1 MKLLKKS
8 RGSESAEMSLMNAS
22 MACGSSSSRLP
33 SLKLPKFD
41 GKYSEY
47 KRFIT
52 AFNNMVNDN
61 PAISL
66 IEKFNYLL
74 NCLSGPALAVVEPFQ
89 VCEENYEKALNRL
102 EERYD
107 NKVLIFL
114 EHIESLFN
122 VPKMQKS
129 DSVSLRHLID
139 TVSVVRGSLLSLGS
153 EADVMNAILVHMVL
167 SKLDSDTKENYDE
180 KQDFKSLPSWD
191 LCYELLSRRCQF
203 LESHIKRTEVTEKV
217 VVNKPKSN
225 TRFNRSAHTFVNS
238 NSNCCYCNSS
248 EHNIS
253 TCSSFAN
260 IVVSERFNFVKRSG
274 HCINCLRKGHMVSKC
289 PSKSRCRVCNS
300 AHHTLLHISS
310 SPEQPTTS
318 NSNGISQQPSTSS
331 NPVSFVARSFKRAI
345 IPTAVILMKDNCGT
359 FQPVRALLDSCSE
372 LNFISEET
380 AKRLKLKFRPFSQ
393 EISGFGEV
401 RTAIKFSVDATIKS
415 RSSPFQWSSNF
426 AVTKTI
432 SSRQPGEFLN
442 TSQWKI
448 PQNIELADPLFYK
461 PQRIDVLLSAEVFFD
476 LLLDGRI
483 SLGNGLPCLTNTVF
497 GWIVGGSS
505 PSLTNSN
512 SLTCNLTVSTLEDQN
527 MDDLLKR
534 FWEVEEYSKSPATFT
549 EEEQACK
556 DHFLQ
561 NSRFDSDGRVV
572 VRLPFKKSPEC
583 LGNSLE
589 MARRRFLSLERR
601 LERDST
607 LKSMYEEFMQE
618 YVSLGHMSPYSRSL
632 DNSHYVIPHHCV
644 LKPHS
649 ITTKLRVVFDAS
661 ARSSSNHSLN
671 DILMV
676 GPTIQQDLITTLFS
690 FRLHKYALTADISK
704 MYRQF
709 RIDDQ
714 DRRFQLVLWR
724 TNKNDELQVFQLNT
738 VTYGLSAAPFLAIRS
753 LFLIADRYKTSHP
766 SGSEVLRQDLYVDDV
781 LTGADNIEALALKRD
796 ELIQILKWHGMELA
810 KWNSNHASLTSN
822 DDTEIIIKTSDNDIT
837 KTLGMSWKPQQD
849 VFLYRFELP
858 DDLLGILSPII
869 IRCKILLQELWV
881 QNIGW
886 DDPLNDHLKALW
898 FQIKDDLSF
907 IHQIEVPRYV
917 LTSPDRIGEIHGF
930 ADASQRAYGCC
941 IYYRVSENG
950 MYKSTLLIAK
960 SKVAP
965 IKAQSLPRLE
975 LCAAVLL
982 SETWLKIKPKIE
994 NFVSSLHF
1002 WTNSKIVLQ
1011 WLKLHSSTLN
1021 CFVANRISKLQ
1032 EDTRNVFW
1040 RHVPTKSN
1048 PADIVSRGCSAQEL
1062 SNTIWFLGPSFLQE
1076 DVSNWPGTEEE
1087 FTLDVPKPQPVKRM
1101 SSRTFSISILHI
1113 IKCPVDRSLKP
1124 IDVVHVPP
1132 SELEDAFWKTVS
1144 LVQQSCYASDLQA
1157 LEKGNVVQPSLQK
1170 LTPFLHK
1177 MEIGT
1182 KEINIL
1188 RVGGRLANAEIP
1200 LDARFPA
1207 LLPKDHRF
1215 VKLYVEYLHR
1225 MHLHA
1230 GPKVLLGILRQK
1242 IWIVNAREVVRKVV
1256 RNCVHCFHYK
1266 PKLLGQIMGNL
1277 PIDRL
1282 RAQRPF
1288 LVTGVDFCGPFMT
1301 SYRIRGKSPYKTY
1314 IAVFVCFSSK
1324 ATHLEL
1330 VSDLSANNFILCL
1343 KRFVGRRG
1351 IPQKLFCDN
1360 ATNFVGAH
1368 NKLKE
1373 LKESFFKDE
1382 VVQKMKSVCCQMGLE
1397 FNFIPP
1403 RAPHFGGLWEAAV
1416 KSTKTLLI
1424 KNMSESYLTFEELQ
1438 TLIVEIEAILNSR
1451 PIASMSNDP
1460 NDGEALTPGHLLIG
1474 SSLVAIPEKTIE
1486 VDKPSL
1492 LTRWQ
1497 RISYLKQQFWHMW
1510 SRDYLL
1516 SLQQRSKWFKEEENV
1531 KEGQLVVVHEDNT
1544 PPQPWLLARVAKSIP
1559 GRDGK
1564 VRVVELKTKNGSCCR
1579 PIHKVSPLP
1588 QQ

>member
-1 MKLLKKS
+1 MPKDGVEFVEENASSSELASLKLQRSSIKKNIANIQKKVEKDGSKMDSTILECRLEILESYFKQLCDVQSKIEAINASDNVRVELEEAFIVAKAKIMKLLKKS

-61 PAISL
+61 PAISV

-139 TVSVVRGSLLSLGS
+139 TVSAVRGSLLSLGS

-203 LESHIKRTEVTEKV
+203 LESHRKRTEVTEKV
-217 VVNKPKSN
+217 V
-225 TRFNRSAHTFVNS
+225 
-238 NSNCCYCNSS
+238 
-248 EHNIS
+248 
-253 TCSSFAN
+253 
-260 IVVSERFNFVKRSG
+260 
-274 HCINCLRKGHMVSKC
+274 
-289 PSKSRCRVCNS
+289 
-300 AHHTLLHISS
+300 
-310 SPEQPTTS
+310 
-318 NSNGISQQPSTSS
+318 
-331 NPVSFVARSFKRAI
+331 
-345 IPTAVILMKDNCGT
+345 
-359 FQPVRALLDSCSE
+359 
-372 LNFISEET
+372 
-380 AKRLKLKFRPFSQ
+380 
-393 EISGFGEV
+393 
-401 RTAIKFSVDATIKS
+401 
-415 RSSPFQWSSNF
+415 
-426 AVTKTI
+426 
-432 SSRQPGEFLN
+432 PGEFLN

-505 PSLTNSN
+505 PSRPNST

-549 EEEQACK
+549 EEEQACEE
-556 DHFLQ
+556 HFLQ

-572 VRLPFKKSPEC
+572 VRLPFKKSPSY
-583 LGNSLE
+583 LGNTFE

-601 LERDST
+601 LERDQT

-618 YVSLGHMSPYSRSL
+618 YVSLGHMSLYTKSL
-632 DNSHYVIPHHCV
+632 NSSHYIIPHHCV

-649 ITTKLRVVFDAS
+649 STTKLRVVFDAS
-661 ARSSSNHSLN
+661 ACSSSNHSLN

-709 RIDDQ
+709 RIDGQ

-753 LFLIADRYKTSHP
+753 LFLIADKYKTSHS

-822 DDTEIIIKTSDNDIT
+822 DDTEIVIKTSDNDIT

-858 DDLLGILSPII
+858 DITNPTKRSILSLVSKIYDLLGILSPII

-886 DDPLNDHLKALW
+886 DDPLSDHLKALW

-907 IHQIEVPRYV
+907 IHQVEVPRYV
-917 LTSPDRIGEIHGF
+917 LTSPDRLGEIHGF

-982 SETWLKIKPKIE
+982 SET
-994 NFVSSLHF
+994 
-1002 WTNSKIVLQ
+1002 
-1011 WLKLHSSTLN
+1011 
-1021 CFVANRISKLQ
+1021 
-1032 EDTRNVFW
+1032 
-1040 RHVPTKSN
+1040 
-1048 PADIVSRGCSAQEL
+1048 
-1062 SNTIWFLGPSFLQE
+1062 
-1076 DVSNWPGTEEE
+1076 
-1087 FTLDVPKPQPVKRM
+1087 
-1101 SSRTFSISILHI
+1101 
-1113 IKCPVDRSLKP
+1113 CPVDRSLKP

-1182 KEINIL
+1182 KETNIL

-1215 VKLYVEYLHR
+1215 V
-1225 MHLHA
+1225 M
-1230 GPKVLLGILRQK
+1230 
-1242 IWIVNAREVVRKVV
+1242 
-1256 RNCVHCFHYK
+1256 F
-1266 PKLLGQIMGNL
+1266 
-1277 PIDRL
+1277 
-1282 RAQRPF
+1282 
-1288 LVTGVDFCGPFMT
+1288 
-1301 SYRIRGKSPYKTY
+1301 
-1314 IAVFVCFSSK
+1314 SK

-1351 IPQKLFCDN
+1351 IPQKIYCDN

-1416 KSTKTLLI
+1416 KSTKSLLV
-1424 KNMSESYLTFEELQ
+1424 KNVSQAHLTFEELQ

-1451 PIASMSNDP
+1451 PIAPLSDDP

-1474 SSLVAIPEKTIE
+1474 CSMVTVPEPALDVT
-1486 VDKPSL
+1486 KPSL

-1497 RISYLKQQFWHMW
+1497 QISYLKQQFWKLW

-1531 KEGQLVVVHEDNT
+1531 VEGQLVVVHEDNT
-1544 PPQPWLLARVAKSIP
+1544 PPQQWLLARITKCIP

-1564 VRVVELKTKNGSCCR
+1564 IRVVELKTKNGCSCR
-1579 PIHKVSPLP
+1579 PIHKISPLP
-1588 QQ
+1588 QDD